1 MWEDPKCAPGGKWSI
16 RYIPKTHTNKFWEDL
31 ALALVGDMFKDENE
45 VLGILLNL
53 KPSYDQVQIWHASG
67 KEQGKVDALKTDLEQ
82 ILNLGEHNL
91 KLEYENFAD
100 ALAKYS

>member
-1 MWEDPKCAPGGKWSI
+1 MSVVYVDY
-16 RYIPKTHTNKFWEDL
+16 YIPKTHTNKFWEDL

-53 KPSYDQVQIWHASG
+53 KPTYDQVQIWHASG
-67 KEQGKVDALKTDLEQ
+67 KEQAKVDALKTDLEQ

-91 KLEYENFAD
+91 RLEYENFAD
-100 ALAKYS
+100 TLAKYS